1 MLRCAQHDVL
11 LLLTTMAD
19 PTPTSNALRDRRVL
33 LGVSGSIAAYKAA
46 PLTRLLVKA
55 GAEVQVILTEA
66 AAAFVTPL
74 TLGTLST
81 KPVLTGFLRN
91 AAAGEW
97 HNHVE
102 LGLWADALL
111 IAPASANTIGQL
123 ANGLCPNLLCAV
135 YLSARCPVFL
145 APAMDLDMYA
155 HPAVTQNLVRLRSF
169 GNHVF
174 DSPSGELAS
183 GLSGHG
189 RMLEPEDIVTEL
201 ERFFDGSEAK

>member
-1 MLRCAQHDVL
+1 MTTSAFPAAPQASLQH
-11 LLLTTMAD
+11 
-19 PTPTSNALRDRRVL
+19 RRLL

-74 TLGTLST
+74 TLGTLSK
-81 KPVLTGFLRN
+81 KPVLTGFLRD
-91 AAAGEW
+91 AGSGQW

-102 LGLWADALL
+102 LGLWAEAFV

-123 ANGLCPNLLCAV
+123 ANGLCPNLLSAV

-155 HPAVTQNLVRLRSF
+155 HPAVTQNLQRLRSY

-174 DSPSGELAS
+174 ESPSGELAS
-183 GLSGHG
+183 GLAGPG
-189 RMLEPEDIVTEL
+189 RMLEPEEIVAEL
-201 ERFFDGSEAK
+201 KRFFAQH

>member
-1 MLRCAQHDVL
+1 MPAISNPQ
-11 LLLTTMAD
+11 
-19 PTPTSNALRDRRVL
+19 PTNSPLAGRRIL

-46 PLTRLLVKA
+46 PLTRLLIKA

-66 AAAFVTPL
+66 ATAFVTPL
-74 TLGTLST
+74 TLGTLSK
-81 KPVLTGFLRN
+81 KPVLTGFLRD

-145 APAMDLDMYA
+145 APAMDLDMFA
-155 HPAVTQNLVRLRSF
+155 HPAVTQNLARLRSF

-174 DSPSGELAS
+174 DSPRGELAS
-183 GLSGHG
+183 GLSGQG
-189 RMLEPEDIVTEL
+189 RMLEPEDVVAGL
-201 ERFFDGSEAK
+201 EQYFGSTDSD

>member
-1 MLRCAQHDVL
+1 
-11 LLLTTMAD
+11 MAEL
-19 PTPTSNALRDRRVL
+19 PTRNPQPEPLKNRRIL

-46 PLTRLLVKA
+46 PLVRLLVQA

-66 AAAFVTPL
+66 ATAFVTPL
-74 TLGTLST
+74 TLGTLSK
-81 KPVLTGFLRN
+81 KPVLTGFLRE
-91 AAAGEW
+91 AASGQW

-102 LGLWADALL
+102 LGLWADAYL
-111 IAPASANTIGQL
+111 IAPASANTLGSL
-123 ANGLCPNLLCAV
+123 AQGLCPNLLSAV

-155 HPAVTQNLVRLRSF
+155 HPAVQQNIQRLRSF

-183 GLSGHG
+183 GLNGPG
-189 RMLEPEDIVTEL
+189 RMLEPEQIVAGL
-201 ERFFDGSEAK
+201 MRFFELKNSD

>member
-1 MLRCAQHDVL
+1 MPA
-11 LLLTTMAD
+11 
-19 PTPTSNALRDRRVL
+19 PTSPNPASSLSGRRIL

-46 PLTRLLVKA
+46 PLTRLLVQA
-55 GAEVQVILTEA
+55 EAEVQVILTESA
-66 AAAFVTPL
+66 SAFVTPL
-74 TLGTLST
+74 TLGTLSKKT
-81 KPVLTGFLRN
+81 VLTGFLRD

-111 IAPASANTIGQL
+111 IAPASANTVGQL
-123 ANGLCPNLLCAV
+123 ANGLCPNLLSAV

-155 HPAVTQNLVRLRSF
+155 HPAVTQNLARLRSF

-174 DSPSGELAS
+174 ESPNGELAS
-183 GLSGHG
+183 GLRGPG
-189 RMLEPEDIVTEL
+189 RMLEPEDIVVEL
-201 ERFFDGSEAK
+201 EGFFGKKN